1 MPGVG
6 EKVRGV
12 VTDEAKLRIVR
23 IAISAV
29 ALVVSLG
36 RWATL
41 PFGLDMAW
49 IAIALCG
56 VPIVVGAVRAVVTEH
71 DITADVLVSLA
82 LVGSLIAG
90 EYFAAGE
97 VALIME
103 IGSALED
110 YTVAKARS
118 GISKLVEMLPRQA
131 RVRRDGS
138 ELVVPAEEVRVGD
151 TVIVHAGE
159 TIPVDGEITLGE
171 TSVDQSA
178 MTGESLP
185 VDKGVGDQVVSGTV
199 NGMGVFEYRATA
211 EERDSSLQRMVR
223 LAEDAEKSKAP
234 IVSLAD
240 KWASWLVIA
249 AASAAVVTF
258 LVNLAVL
265 GDSSVAFL
273 RAVTVLVV
281 VCPCAFVLATP
292 TAVMAGIGNATR
304 FGMIVKSGEALQRFG
319 SIDLI
324 AFDKTG
330 TLTQGTLKVTAV
342 ESLEPNLGEDDV
354 LRLAAAAESGS
365 EHPIGQA
372 IANEC
377 ANRGLQVPSASG
389 FRVLAGRGIAATCEE
404 HEVLVGK
411 PDLLAAEGAEL
422 GPADSPWR
430 EGRGETVVLLAMDGR
445 AVGRIALADS
455 LRPEVPDA
463 MEGLHAE
470 GVRTVLLTGD
480 AEAPARELARQAGV
494 SEFKSGML
502 PEDKQEQIKRYQ
514 EEGHRVC
521 MIGDGVNDA
530 LALATADA
538 AIAMGGIGSDVAIES
553 SDAVLV
559 RDDISRVPYLIDL
572 SRRTLAKIRQN
583 IVISLCINA
592 VATILAATGVL
603 DPVIGAL
610 VHNAGSVFVVM
621 NSLFLL
627 RRDDNGEKEV
637 PLAAENTM

>member
-1 MPGVG
+1 MSGLG
-6 EKVRGV
+6 EKVRGIV
-12 VTDEAKLRIVR
+12 SDEAKLRIVR
-23 IAISAV
+23 IVISAI
-29 ALVVSLG
+29 ALVISLG
-36 RWATL
+36 GWARL

-56 VPIVVGAVRAVVTEH
+56 VPIAVGAVRAVVGDH

-82 LVGSLIAG
+82 LVGSLVAD

-110 YTVAKARS
+110 YTAAKAKS
-118 GISKLVEMLPRQA
+118 GISKLVGMLPRQA

-151 TVIVHAGE
+151 TVVVHAGE

-185 VDKGVGDQVVSGTV
+185 VDKGVGDPVISGTV

-223 LAEDAEKSKAP
+223 LAEEAEQSKAP

-240 KWASWLVIA
+240 KWAAWLVIA
-249 AASAAVVTF
+249 AATAAVVTY
-258 LVNLAVL
+258 LANLAVL
-265 GDSSVAFL
+265 GDSSAAFL

-292 TAVMAGIGNATR
+292 TAVMAGIGHAAR
-304 FGMIVKSGEALQRFG
+304 LGIIVKSGEALQRF
-319 SIDLI
+319 SIVDLV

-330 TLTQGTLKVTAV
+330 TLTQGALRVSAV
-342 ESLEPNLGEDDV
+342 EPLRADLAEDDV
-354 LRLAAAAESGS
+354 LLLAAAAESGS
-365 EHPIGQA
+365 EHPIGRA
-372 IANEC
+372 IANACEE
-377 ANRGLQVPSASG
+377 RGLAVPAASG
-389 FRVLAGRGIAATCEE
+389 FRVVAGRGISAVCDGREI
-404 HEVLVGK
+404 LVGK
-411 PDLLAAEGAEL
+411 PELLTAERVKLDAA
-422 GPADSPWR
+422 ADAWR
-430 EGRGETVVLLAMDGR
+430 EGSGETVVLLAMDGS
-445 AVGRIALADS
+445 AMGRIALADA
-455 LRPEVPDA
+455 LRPEVPES
-463 MEGLHAE
+463 MRRLREM
-470 GVRTVLLTGD
+470 GVGATLLTGD

-494 SEFKSGML
+494 SEFRSGML
-502 PEDKQEQIKRYQ
+502 PEDKQRQIKRYQ
-514 EEGHRVC
+514 DEGHRVC
-521 MIGDGVNDA
+521 MIGDGINDA

-538 AIAMGGIGSDVAIES
+538 AIAMGGIGSDIAIES

-559 RDDISRVPYLIDL
+559 QDDISRVPRLIDL

-592 VATILAATGVL
+592 VATALAATGVL

-610 VHNAGSVFVVM
+610 VHNAGSVFVVL

-627 RRDDNGEKEV
+627 RGKSR
-637 PLAAENTM
+637 

>member
-1 MPGVG
+1 MAKIR
-6 EKVRGV
+6 EKIRGIV
-12 VTDEAKLRIVR
+12 SDEAKFRIVR
-23 IAISAV
+23 MVISAI

-56 VPIVVGAVRAVVTEH
+56 VPIVVGAVKAVVTEH

-82 LVGSLIAG
+82 LVGSLIAN

-110 YTVAKARS
+110 YTAAKAKS

-131 RVRRDGS
+131 RVRRDGH
-138 ELVVPAEEVRVGD
+138 ELVVGAEEVRVGD
-151 TVIVHAGE
+151 TVVVHAGE
-159 TIPVDGEITLGE
+159 TIPVDGKITRGE

-185 VDKGVGDQVVSGTV
+185 VDKGVGDQVVSGTI

-223 LAEDAEKSKAP
+223 LAEEAEKSKAP

-240 KWASWLVIA
+240 KWAAWLVIA
-249 AASAAVVTF
+249 AATAALVTF
-258 LVNLAVL
+258 CVNWAVL
-265 GDSSVAFL
+265 GDTSAAFL

-304 FGMIVKSGEALQRFG
+304 YGIIVKSGEALQRFG
-319 SIDLI
+319 AIDLI

-330 TLTQGTLKVTAV
+330 TLTQGALKVSAV
-342 ESLEPNLGEDDV
+342 ESLAPELGSDDV
-354 LRLAAAAESGS
+354 LRFAAAAESGS
-365 EHPIGQA
+365 EHPIGRA
-372 IANEC
+372 IASEC
-377 ANRGLQVPSASG
+377 ARRDLQVPAASG
-389 FRVLAGRGIAATCEE
+389 FRVLAGRGIAATCDG

-411 PDLLAAEGAEL
+411 PDLLAAEGVNLEPTAS
-422 GPADSPWR
+422 AWR
-430 EGRGETVVLLAMDGR
+430 EGRGETIVLLAMDGQ
-445 AVGRIALADS
+445 AVGRIALADM
-455 LRPEVPDA
+455 LRPEVPTA
-463 MEGLHAE
+463 MKSLQTE
-470 GVRTVLLTGD
+470 GVKTVLLTGD
-480 AEAPARELARQAGV
+480 AEVPARELARQAGV
-494 SEFKSGML
+494 SEHISEML
-502 PEDKQEQIKRYQ
+502 PEDKQAQIKHYQ
-514 EEGHRVC
+514 QEGNKVC

-559 RDDISRVPYLIDL
+559 KDDISRVPYLIDL

-583 IVISLCINA
+583 IIISLCINA
-592 VATILAATGVL
+592 VATALAATGVL

-610 VHNAGSVFVVM
+610 VHNAGSVFVVL

-627 RRDDNGEKEV
+627 RGGKD
-637 PLAAENTM
+637 